1 MQKAEAGSKG
11 SCTAALPGWCG
22 SPVFPEG
29 SFRARLKE
37 TDATETGGVPVKLFR
52 KKQSVFAAWLL
63 SYVSMLAIPILLCIF
78 LFSVAQQSIEEQ
90 ITRANAITMRHM
102 RESLDSR
109 IREMK
114 TILLDVAWDK
124 EVAGF
129 LSAQEPLSTAG
140 KIQEVEI
147 IDYLKQ
153 QLNLTDFA
161 SSLYIY
167 FGSSDLFLT
176 STGAYPP
183 ADMYQLNLNL
193 SEEEYEDWYDGLQ
206 SRGSEYEMLS
216 YRMGNQT
223 YWDGLTI
230 HMYLP
235 FGSRG
240 SATGRISIAANADQL
255 VQILR
260 EMGNSG
266 SQSFILDGG
275 SDVLVSSGEDAFPE
289 ELLETGFSDQNGTAY
304 LNTEDGDYVVAYIG
318 SEVCDWTYVSI
329 TPREIF
335 FSHLTGIQ
343 LATWIGM
350 LLCVLLGVANAYIF
364 SRRNYRKVRALTD
377 RIVEEGELAGAQGNE
392 FEQLGQYIELSQ
404 NYKKEIRQRLD
415 SHREILRKNYL
426 HDLLFGI
433 AQENSAVQESLEGCG
448 VSFTSPY
455 FAAAVVDGEGVQSAR
470 GRLVLESLF
479 EELSGEQLAIWSCR
493 IGSGLALIL
502 NPASADGGS
511 LIKAALERGCSAA
524 LDQFSLP
531 VFAAVSAIH
540 ETIYSLPVA
549 YGEARE
555 ALSYRIIRS
564 DPVLLYH
571 EFHEEA
577 GGSLRSVFSPE
588 LQRKLSN
595 CVRAADVE
603 QSRGLIR
610 DITESLAK
618 DESISADLAR
628 CVMFAVINTVLNA
641 LDGMKAL
648 PAGKEPSRRLLACRT
663 MEEMSAVL
671 SETLD
676 AVEQCAAQQAQQK
689 ENGLE
694 DGVKAFVAEHYAD
707 YSLNISVISEAMQMN
722 PAYLSRCF
730 REKSGVSLLDYL
742 NLFRISKAE
751 ELMRKTKSS
760 LQEIAEQV
768 GYNNSNALI
777 RAYKKYRGI
786 TPGKYREL
794 LSQEEEQRS

>member
-1 MQKAEAGSKG
+1 MNLDASRVHAQVFHIRICGQCSKHG
-11 SCTAALPGWCG
+11 FQCAVVPPFGKSGVHRLPWAIHLRQFPPLRSAVGNPKHPIEHFPIIFPWAATLPCSFWRKYRFHA
-22 SPVFPEG
+22 FPLFFCQFI
-29 SFRARLKE
+29 SFH
-37 TDATETGGVPVKLFR
+37 V
-52 KKQSVFAAWLL
+52 SIFA
-63 SYVSMLAIPILLCIF
+63 PTHDLC
-78 LFSVAQQSIEEQ
+78 
-90 ITRANAITMRHM
+90 N
-102 RESLDSR
+102 
-109 IREMK
+109 
-114 TILLDVAWDK
+114 
-124 EVAGF
+124 
-129 LSAQEPLSTAG
+129 
-140 KIQEVEI
+140 
-147 IDYLKQ
+147 
-153 QLNLTDFA
+153 
-161 SSLYIY
+161 IY
-167 FGSSDLFLT
+167 FSNN
-176 STGAYPP
+176 P
-183 ADMYQLNLNL
+183 
-193 SEEEYEDWYDGLQ
+193 
-206 SRGSEYEMLS
+206 
-216 YRMGNQT
+216 
-223 YWDGLTI
+223 
-230 HMYLP
+230 
-235 FGSRG
+235 
-240 SATGRISIAANADQL
+240 
-255 VQILR
+255 
-260 EMGNSG
+260 
-266 SQSFILDGG
+266 
-275 SDVLVSSGEDAFPE
+275 
-289 ELLETGFSDQNGTAY
+289 
-304 LNTEDGDYVVAYIG
+304 YVVAYIG

-511 LIKAALERGCSAA
+511 L
-524 LDQFSLP
+524 
-531 VFAAVSAIH
+531 
-540 ETIYSLPVA
+540 
-549 YGEARE
+549 
-555 ALSYRIIRS
+555 
-564 DPVLLYH
+564 
-571 EFHEEA
+571 
-577 GGSLRSVFSPE
+577 RSVFSPE

-648 PAGKEPSRRLLACRT
+648 PAGKVPSRRLLACRT